1 MNYQAT
7 RPVVLA
13 RIPDL
18 NALVADEVSE
28 RDEGISPPKH
38 PWRLFDQ
45 NTSFQLLCGV
55 GVLLLAAAILPGIFG
70 RKSSPADNQ
79 PLAGVQQPQAVAPRQ
94 SGPLVAAE
102 QAKPAT
108 YLPAMEKPQAAPL
121 VIPGAEEPAE
131 RQPPAAMAETPLM
144 SQWPQRQAD
153 ARSAPAASYPG
164 GEPAT
169 EQPDASPY
177 RNRYERPGSS
187 LH

>member
-18 NALVADEVSE
+18 NALTADDMSM
-28 RDEGISPPKH
+28 RDEGISPPKR
-38 PWRLFDQ
+38 PWRLFNQ
-45 NTSFQLLCGV
+45 NMSFQLLCGV
-55 GVLLLAAAILPGIFG
+55 GVLLLAVAIMPGIFG
-70 RKSSPADNQ
+70 RKASSGDNFSLAD
-79 PLAGVQQPQAVAPRQ
+79 GQQPQAAAPQ
-94 SGPLVAAE
+94 WGGQQVAAE
-102 QAKPAT
+102 QPKPAT
-108 YLPAMEKPQAAPL
+108 YIPAVEKPQPAP
-121 VIPGAEEPAE
+121 VAIPAAEETPQ
-131 RQPPAAMAETPLM
+131 RQTPAAVAETPLM

-153 ARSAPAASYPG
+153 ARSAPSATYPG